1 MATKLAGFL
10 RTMVPKVPLLIAT
23 TVTHYSYG
31 PAKPSWPYR
40 LSIIVAL
47 LQSFVGHLNQVP
59 VRESQRLSRI
69 SEEHAPIDPGAIATE
84 TTVPNH
90 YRDKAAEHLDRIFGL
105 QGIDAAKLGWDWKND
120 PRAEEPLLGEWTE
133 AKAKDEKHSAGR
145 TVLYLHG
152 GGYFLCSI
160 RTHRWATW
168 NMARRGG
175 ARVFSIDYRLA
186 PDSPFP
192 AALQDAV
199 AAYLYLLHPP
209 ADSGATPVDPKDIVI
224 MGDSAGGGLAF
235 ATVLAIRDA
244 GLPMPAGVIG
254 WSPWLDLLHSMPSL
268 LSNARSDYLP
278 AEGFTQGGQASLQK
292 LAKLAATLKP
302 DDVLLHHPE
311 LPDIQYYASN
321 AVLDCPYVSPLV
333 TKSLEGLCPILVI
346 AGDGEM
352 LRDEAIVFARKGVDS
367 SVDVHLAVYDDMPH
381 VFPMFGFLSSA
392 EDAMQQSGQ
401 FIRQVTVGGEGVA
414 GSKTLVRVAV
424 DGKRRPLEDDAVAA
438 WETRVGKLGGG
449 HDVLQ
454 RLNL

>member
-40 LSIIVAL
+40 LSITVAL
-47 LQSFVGHLNQVP
+47 LQSFLAHLNYVP
-59 VRESQRLSRI
+59 VRESQSLSRI
-69 SEEHAPIDPGAIATE
+69 SEEHAPIDPGAIAAE

-90 YRDKAAEHLDRIFGL
+90 YRDKAAEHLDHLLGL
-105 QGIDAAKLGWDWKND
+105 QGIDAAKLGWDWKSD

-133 AKAKDEKHSAGR
+133 AKEKDEKHSDGP
-145 TVLYLHG
+145 
-152 GGYFLCSI
+152 
-160 RTHRWATW
+160 
-168 NMARRGG
+168 
-175 ARVFSIDYRLA
+175 IDYRLA

-192 AALQDAV
+192 AALQDAM

-209 ADSGATPVDPKDIVI
+209 ADSGASPVDPMDIVI

-235 ATVLAIRDA
+235 ATMLAIRDA
-244 GLPMPAGVIG
+244 GLPMPAGVVG
-254 WSPWLDLLHSMPSL
+254 WSPWYVAMHIPRAYGIGLGTRALPNTILLPFRLDLLHSMPSL
-268 LSNARSDYLP
+268 LSNAGSDYLP
-278 AEGFTQGGQASLQK
+278 AEGFTQGGQASLQR
-292 LAKLAATLKP
+292 LAKLAATSSP
-302 DDVLLHHPE
+302 EDVLLHHPE

-321 AVLDCPYVSPLV
+321 VVLDCPYVSPLV
-333 TKSLEGLCPILVI
+333 AENFQGLCPMLVI

-352 LRDEAIVFARKGVDS
+352 LRDEAIVFAKRGAAS
-367 SVDVHLAVYDDMPH
+367 AADVRLAVYDDMPH

-401 FIRQVTVGGEGVA
+401 FIRQVTIGGEGIA
-414 GSKTLVRVAV
+414 TSKGLVRVDV
-424 DGKRRPLEDDAVAA
+424 NGKQRPLEDDAVAA

-449 HDVLQ
+449 HEVLKS
-454 RLNL
+454 LIL